1 MSDLPDSKAIADS
14 SKPTEVDKPKEKPAS
29 SKKKSRS
36 AATTEDKS
44 LSQYNRKQ
52 IMNHLKDNGC
62 DPKSCSK
69 ALKGSKINP
78 ESVTKFVNEK
88 AKAAQDNVHEE
99 CNSVCYK
106 NINSWLEYYKSK
118 NYNHEAKYESA
129 LIMIAIAD
137 MEHHPDPKDNGGVDF
152 QKIYRFLGDVML
164 GNPTPELNKESKEYL
179 GQEFESLINM
189 ANTSQGDK
197 DTNKLHQA
205 IEKKTS
211 QVIPQPTLAEKK
223 KRRDFGSLDPMG
235 LDEFISATEG
245 GKK

>member
-1 MSDLPDSKAIADS
+1 MSELEDSRKVDDVS
-14 SKPTEVDKPKEKPAS
+14 QPEEDDKPNEKPGS
-29 SKKKSRS
+29 SKKKSRDVS
-36 AATTEDKS
+36 DPKS

-62 DPKSCSK
+62 DPKSC
-69 ALKGSKINP
+69 ANATKGTKISP
-78 ESVTKFVNEK
+78 ETATKFVNEK
-88 AKAAQDNVHEE
+88 TKAAQDHVHEE

-179 GQEFESLINM
+179 GQEFETLINM
-189 ANTSQGDK
+189 ANTNQGDR
-197 DTNKLHQA
+197 DTKKLHEA

-211 QVIPQPTLAEKK
+211 QIIPQPTLAEKK
-223 KRRDFGSLDPMG
+223 KRREFGSLDPMG
-235 LDEFISATEG
+235 LDDFISATDRV
-245 GKK
+245 KK